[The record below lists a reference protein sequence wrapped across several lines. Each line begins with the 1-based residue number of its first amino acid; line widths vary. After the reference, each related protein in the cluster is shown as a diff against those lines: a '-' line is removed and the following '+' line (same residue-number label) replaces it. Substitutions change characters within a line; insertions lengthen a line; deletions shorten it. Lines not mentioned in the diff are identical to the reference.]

1 MKNRIRELREMKG
14 ITQEQL
20 GELVGT
26 SRQAIN
32 AIETEKFEP
41 SIWLAYDIS
50 KIFGCS
56 IEQVFLFEKSTKKT
70 RADSSRRN
78 NNGVKTAS
86 V

>member
-1 MKNRIRELREMKG
+1 MKNRIRELRKG

-20 GELVGT
+20 GAMVGT

-50 KIFGCS
+50 KVFDCP
-56 IEQVFLFEKSTKKT
+56 IEEVFLFEESQRKS
-70 RADSSRRN
+70 RADSSRGDS
-78 NNGVKTAS
+78 NGNKKYS
-86 V
+86 IL